1 MSTAKSV
8 SVTARTR
15 SAAAKNSASQA
26 APTTKQAIKPAIK
39 PIAAAAPA
47 PKPAKAW
54 PVAKP
59 VKAADSAAV
68 PKTKPAKTKP
78 VKVKPVRD
86 SFTFPKN
93 EYLVIDALKKRAVG
107 LGHPAKK
114 SELLRAGI
122 KALAAMAD
130 ASFVAA
136 IRQVPAIKTG
146 RPGKA

>member
-1 MSTAKSV
+1 MSASKSV
-8 SVTARTR
+8 AVTARTP
-15 SAAAKNSASQA
+15 SAAAKTSASPA
-26 APTTKQAIKPAIK
+26 APTPKPAIKPAIK

-47 PKPAKAW
+47 
-54 PVAKP
+54 AKP
-59 VKAADSAAV
+59 VKAAVVATV
-68 PKTKPAKTKP
+68 PKTKAAKTKP

>member
-1 MSTAKSV
+1 LSTAKSV

-26 APTTKQAIKPAIK
+26 SPTTKPAVKPAIK
-39 PIAAAAPA
+39 PISVAAPA
-47 PKPAKAW
+47 AKPAKAM
-54 PVAKP
+54 P

-130 ASFVAA
+130 AAFTAA

>member
-1 MSTAKSV
+1 
-8 SVTARTR
+8 VT
-15 SAAAKNSASQA
+15 
-26 APTTKQAIKPAIK
+26 PA
-39 PIAAAAPA
+39 
-47 PKPAKAW
+47 
-54 PVAKP
+54 
-59 VKAADSAAV
+59 

-93 EYLVIDALKKRAVG
+93 EYLVIDTLKKRAVA

-130 ASFVAA
+130 AAFTGA

-146 RPGKA
+146 RPGKN

>member
-1 MSTAKSV
+1 MSASKSA
-8 SVTARTR
+8 SVTSRTP
-15 SAAAKNSASQA
+15 SAAAKTSASPA
-26 APTTKQAIKPAIK
+26 APTPKPAIKPAIK

-47 PKPAKAW
+47 
-54 PVAKP
+54 AKP
-59 VKAADSAAV
+59 VKAAVVATV